1 MLNIRDEFEFIYK
14 IVMGRLSA
22 AQQFEMWEANN
33 NWCIFIGLKMKI
45 FYHFVKF
52 YLYSYWKM
60 SITFEYFLNIYL

>member
-33 NWCIFIGLKMKI
+33 NWCIFIGLKLKI
-45 FYHFVKF
+45 FYVYDIWIFSK
-52 YLYSYWKM
+52 YLF
-60 SITFEYFLNIYL
+60 IIIF